1 MPADLLELSALE
13 LARLIETRE
22 VSPVDVVQETSR
34 RLDATEPIL
43 NAFVLRLDEEAL
55 AAARAAEQE
64 IAAGRYRGPLHGI
77 PVAIKDNIAVAGTV
91 TAAGTRFLADNV
103 TPDDAEAV
111 RRLRAAGAIVVG
123 KTNLHELALGST
135 TINPHYGTTCNPWRT
150 DCIAGGSSG
159 GSAAAVAGRQ
169 VPLALGTDSA
179 GSVRMPATV
188 CGIVGLKPTHGR
200 VSARGLVAS
209 LTVTTDHIG
218 PMTRTV
224 ADAALMLD
232 AMAGHDPRDP
242 FSRDRPLPRYREAL
256 GATDL
261 RGVRIGVP
269 TNFFFDVADP
279 EVMAGVRAAIGELE
293 RLGATTSEVAI
304 PDLVEMMETR
314 VGLGGE
320 GLAFVTPYLRAH
332 PELFSPELRQRLYAN
347 YFILAGDYAR
357 TNRVRR
363 LAQERFAA
371 VFRQVDLLAAPGTA
385 VPAWPIEAAA
395 VAAHDRRT
403 GEATEQPP
411 SSILLRTTAP
421 ANVTG
426 LPAVTVPCGFTSGGL
441 PIGLQLVA
449 RPFEEPRILAAAQAY
464 EQATDWHLRRPPPL
478 EVPAGGAS

>member
-43 NAFVLRLDEEAL
+43 HAFVLRLEEEAL

-91 TAAGTRFLADNV
+91 TAAGTRFLDDNV

-150 DCIAGGSSG
+150 DCIVGGSSG

-200 VSARGLVAS
+200 VSVRGLVAS

-232 AMAGHDPRDP
+232 AMAGHDPQDP
-242 FSRDRPLPRYREAL
+242 FSRDRPLPRYADAL
-256 GATDL
+256 GAADL

-269 TNFFFDVADP
+269 TNFFFDLADP
-279 EVMAGVRAAIGELE
+279 AVVAGVRAAIGELE
-293 RLGATTSEVAI
+293 RLGATTSEVTI
-304 PDLVEMMETR
+304 PDLEEMMEIR

-332 PELFSPELRQRLYAN
+332 PERFSPELRRRLYAN
-347 YFILAGDYAR
+347 YFITAGDYAR

-363 LAQERFAA
+363 LVQERFAA
-371 VFRQVDLLAAPGTA
+371 AMQHVDLLATPTA
-385 VPAWPIEAAA
+385 AVVAWPQPDQA
-395 VAAHDRRT
+395 VAVHDYRSGEDTTLSAGVALRR
-403 GEATEQPP
+403 
-411 SSILLRTTAP
+411 LTAP
-421 ANVTG
+421 ANFTG
-426 LPAVTVPCGFTSGGL
+426 LPAITVPCGFTTAGL
-441 PIGLQLVA
+441 PIGLQLMA
-449 RPFEEPRILAAAQAY
+449 RPFEEARLLAAAHAY
-464 EQATDWHLRRPPPL
+464 EQATPWHTRRPAL
-478 EVPAGGAS
+478 AAPAG